1 MIDVELGFEGFFDK
15 YWWKLVRVERF
26 EVRENLG
33 FWSWENMCKVK
44 REGGCS
50 GFIFFSVFR
59 GHAAAWVKHAAA
71 WLKNTGFVQGCHA
84 AAQRLHAAA
93 CCSREF
99 VWGLGIPRH
108 EENMPRHDSVFC
120 TWAFVSLLHEPNMLF
135 MILLTQKTSKLCF
148 AW

>member
-1 MIDVELGFEGFFDK
+1 MSDVELGFEGFLDK

-26 EVRENLG
+26 EVGKNLG

-50 GFIFFSVFR
+50 GFIFSGFR
-59 GHAAAWVKHAAA
+59 GHAAAWMKHAAA
-71 WLKNTGFVQGCHA
+71 WLKNTGVVQGCHA
-84 AAQRLHAAA
+84 AAQGLHAAA

-99 VWGLGIPRH
+99 VWGLG
-108 EENMPRHDSVFC
+108 MPRHKENMLRHDFVFC
-120 TWAFVSLLHEPNMLF
+120 TWTWISLLHEPNMSL
-135 MILLTQKTSKLCF
+135 MDLYTQKTQKLCC